1 MDDFSG
7 EINTYGKY
15 LRRLRKSL
23 GLRFETF
30 RSLLGVSKAYLSD
43 VESGKSKPPSPDMQ
57 LKIVDILSVM
67 GNITKK
73 DADALLDLAARER
86 NEVPADIYRM
96 LVSDDS
102 AVAAIRGSPKYKEF
116 YTNFDNGGQT

>member
-23 GLRFETF
+23 GLRFEKF

-67 GNITKK
+67 GNITK
-73 DADALLDLAARER
+73 RTQMHCWISPQE
-86 NEVPADIYRM
+86 
-96 LVSDDS
+96 S
-102 AVAAIRGSPKYKEF
+102 AMKCLQT
-116 YTNFDNGGQT
+116 YTGC

>member
-1 MDDFSG
+1 MDDFNG
-7 EINTYGKY
+7 EVNTYGKY

-23 GLRFETF
+23 GLRFEKF

-57 LKIVDILSVM
+57 LKIVDILSKM

-73 DADALLDLAARER
+73 DADTLLDYAAKER

-96 LVSDDS
+96 LLSDSS
-102 AVAAIRGSPKYKEF
+102 AASMIRGSPKYKEF
-116 YTNFDNGGQT
+116 YANFDNGGEQ